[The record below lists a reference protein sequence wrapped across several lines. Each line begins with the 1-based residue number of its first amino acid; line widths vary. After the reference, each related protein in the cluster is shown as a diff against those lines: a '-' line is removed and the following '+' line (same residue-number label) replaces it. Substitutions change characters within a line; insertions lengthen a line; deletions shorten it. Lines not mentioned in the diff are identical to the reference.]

1 MNMVNIIRGAFFL
14 AFIFPALF
22 LGAGC
27 ASNEEIKTINADV
40 QFNKKIINELLDHL
54 SAKDQEIGRLNDNLN
69 TATMSIENLKNDIE
83 QLREVDVQMEAKKK
97 EVDIQIEGTIP
108 EDMLEK
114 HTGTDSVSIEEQEK

>member
-54 SAKDQEIGRLNDNLN
+54 SAKDQEIGRLNDKLN